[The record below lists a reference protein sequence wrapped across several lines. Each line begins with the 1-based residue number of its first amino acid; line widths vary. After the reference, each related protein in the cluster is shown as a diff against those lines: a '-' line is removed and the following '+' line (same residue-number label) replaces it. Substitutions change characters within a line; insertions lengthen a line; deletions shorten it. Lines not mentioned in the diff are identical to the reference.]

1 MHHELLSPLARALA
15 FLQHPSQQPRPH
27 TLALRRCA
35 FFAHRRDLKLPLM
48 FRVQVGC
55 EATDPLL
62 GGDNAISVLQIRP
75 GDACFAVL
83 EALSVAPL
91 TRVCAGG
98 GAPDFSRARV
108 SRRTAVSPSP
118 CHVVVICTRIG
129 CVIIFSERVSANVG
143 SPVGV
148 VPDLRATRHES
159 VWDLNLERNPC
170 LCV

>member
-1 MHHELLSPLARALA
+1 MHHELLSPPARALA

-35 FFAHRRDLKLPLM
+35 FFAHRRDLKLPLL
-48 FRVQVGC
+48 FRVQVGY

-98 GAPDFSRARV
+98 GRSRLFARAREPEDGRLAQ
-108 SRRTAVSPSP
+108 SMSYSGHMHADRM
-118 CHVVVICTRIG
+118 CNY
-129 CVIIFSERVSANVG
+129 IFRKSERECRLPSG
-143 SPVGV
+143 SG
-148 VPDLRATRHES
+148 A
-159 VWDLNLERNPC
+159 
-170 LCV
+170 